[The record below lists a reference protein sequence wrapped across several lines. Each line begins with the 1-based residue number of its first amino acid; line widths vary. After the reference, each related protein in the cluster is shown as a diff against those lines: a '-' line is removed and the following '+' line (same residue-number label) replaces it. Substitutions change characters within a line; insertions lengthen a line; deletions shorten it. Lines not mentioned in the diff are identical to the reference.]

1 MQYWTCPCC
10 GDNLDFGERH
20 TCTDEKRE
28 AAQLA
33 PGTASGSAGR
43 SGHHHKLSVPRFSG
57 SVKEGF
63 AYG

>member
-10 GDNLDFGERH
+10 NSNLDPGEK
-20 TCTDEKRE
+20 CDCQEQRE

>member
-1 MQYWTCPCC
+1 MQYWTCPNCSA
-10 GDNLDFGERH
+10 NLDFGER
-20 TCTDEKRE
+20 CDCRAEKE

-43 SGHHHKLSVPRFSG
+43 TGHTHKASVPRFSG
-57 SVKEGF
+57 TVKEGF